1 VSNSHQHAPQRP
13 TITRVYRMGNHSYR
27 VELSCGHRL
36 SKLKGDFQRLQ
47 WFIGRPVEC
56 EECSAA
62 AKGKTA

>member
-1 VSNSHQHAPQRP
+1 
-13 TITRVYRMGNHSYR
+13 MGNHSYR